1 MKKKPLI
8 IAHRGACGYLPEQT
22 LEGTALAFAM
32 GADCIEL
39 DALLTRDDRAIVF
52 HDHYLDSLTDV
63 AERFPGRARGD
74 GRHYAIDFTLEEIR
88 QLCVRGRIDNDT
100 GQPAYPGRFPDSP
113 ALRFRIPT
121 LEEELALIRG
131 LNRSMGLNVGI
142 YLEPKGPAYH
152 RSEGKSVED
161 VVLGIFRE
169 FGYTTRDS
177 GCYIQ
182 SFEPESIRY
191 MRETLKCDLAMVQ
204 LIGDNSWEETPGVD
218 YMAMRTPG
226 GMDEVARFADQVGAW
241 INHIVIDPDDGSVP
255 EITKLVEWAHERNMG
270 IIPYTLKADDLPSYA
285 KTFDDL
291 LDLFLAR
298 IGVDG
303 IFTDFPDRAAD
314 FVMRR
319 GLG

>member
-22 LEGTALAFAM
+22 LEGTSLAFAM

-52 HDHYLDSLTDV
+52 HDHYLDAMTDV
-63 AERFPGRARGD
+63 AELFPGRARSD

-88 QLCVRGRIDNDT
+88 QLSLRQRVNLATGRVVH
-100 GQPAYPGRFPDSP
+100 PGRFPDSP

-121 LEEELALIRG
+121 LEEQLALIRG
-131 LNRSMGLNVGI
+131 LNRSMGLAVGI

-152 RSEGKSVED
+152 RSEGKTVED

-169 FGYTTRDS
+169 FGYTTKDS

-182 SFEPESIRY
+182 SFEPASIRY
-191 MRETLKCDLAMVQ
+191 MRETLKCDLTMVQ

-218 YMAMRTPG
+218 YTGMMTPE
-226 GMDEVARFADQVGAW
+226 GMDDVVRFADRIGSW
-241 INHIVIDPDDGSVP
+241 LNHIAVDPGDGGEP
-255 EITKLVEWAHERNMG
+255 RITKLVEWAHERNME
-270 IIPYTLKADDLPSYA
+270 INPYTLRADDLPSYA
-285 KTFDDL
+285 KSFDDL
-291 LDLFLAR
+291 LDFFLVR

-303 IFTDFPDRAAD
+303 IFTDHPDLVVD
-314 FVMRR
+314 FLTRR
-319 GLG
+319 GFV

>member
-39 DALLTRDDRAIVF
+39 DALLTRDDHAIVF
-52 HDHYLDSLTDV
+52 HDHYLDAMTDV
-63 AERFPGRARGD
+63 AERFPGRARDD
-74 GRHYAIDFTLEEIR
+74 GMHYAIDFTLEEIR
-88 QLCVRGRIDNDT
+88 QLCVRGRINPKT
-100 GQPAYPGRFPDSP
+100 GKPVHPGRFPDAP

-152 RSEGKSVED
+152 RSEGKAVED
-161 VVLGIFRE
+161 VVLGIFRD
-169 FGYTTRDS
+169 FGYITRDS

-191 MRETLKCDLAMVQ
+191 MKESLKSDLTMVQ

-218 YMAMRTPG
+218 YTAMMTPE
-226 GMDEVARFADQVGAW
+226 GMDTIARFADRVGAW
-241 INHIVIDPDDGSVP
+241 INHIAIDTRDGSKP
-255 EITKLVEWAHERNMG
+255 RISKLVEWAHERNME
-270 IIPYTLKADDLPSYA
+270 INPYTLRADDLPSYA
-285 KTFDDL
+285 KSFEDL
-291 LDLFLAR
+291 LEFFLVR

-303 IFTDFPDRAAD
+303 IFTDFPDLAAD
-314 FVMRR
+314 FLARK
-319 GLG
+319 GIT